1 MRTTRRKYAARLPPE
16 QRRDQLLD
24 GALRLIG
31 DGFGVLTMEA
41 VAREAGVTKPVL
53 YEQFANR
60 AEVVDALLAREAER
74 ATEQVLAAL
83 PVDFAERGPEDA
95 FAHAVE
101 VFVRA
106 VLEAPERWR
115 LVLMPPDGTP
125 REFRARVEEVRAGL
139 LAQVEALAAL
149 GLQTRGGPA
158 DVDPELLGH
167 AMLALGEMAGRLVL
181 TDSAHFTPERVV
193 AFVGRIAHL
202 LPGGE

>member
-1 MRTTRRKYAARLPPE
+1 
-16 QRRDQLLD
+16 LLD

-31 DGFGVLTMEA
+31 DGFGSVTMEA
-41 VAREAGVTKPVL
+41 FARSAGVTKPVL

-60 AEVVDALLAREAER
+60 GEVVAALLEREAAR
-74 ATEQVLAAL
+74 ATEQVLAVL

-95 FAHAVE
+95 FAYAVD

-115 LVLMPPDGTP
+115 LVLLPPDGTP
-125 REFRARVEEVRAGL
+125 PEFRSRVEAVRAQL

-149 GLQTRGGPA
+149 GLETRGGPPSLDA
-158 DVDPELLGH
+158 ELLGH

-181 TDSAHFTPERVV
+181 VDPSRFTPERLA
-193 AFVGRIAHL
+193 AFVGTIAHL
-202 LPGGE
+202 LPRA